1 MPELIARTANSD
13 YLVLIQQGAL
23 DRLGE
28 VVAANCRGRKTVVV
42 TDDQVAPF
50 YLERAHSVLQSAG
63 FSCSSLILP
72 AGETSKTPA
81 SLARLYAAFHQH
93 GLSRIDPVIALGGGV
108 VGDLAGFAAATWLRG
123 VPLIQ
128 VPTTLLAQVD
138 SSIGGKT
145 GIDLP
150 EGKNLVG
157 AFYQPRAVVM
167 DPVLLHTL
175 PRRRMAEGM
184 AEVIKYGLIGDLPLL
199 EQIEQKTIDL
209 EWMVERC
216 VHSKINIVARD
227 EKDNG
232 ERMLLNFGHT
242 VGHAIEKVTGYD
254 RYSHGEAV
262 AAGMVAAAAIGEAL
276 GETETGTRA
285 RISRLLQ
292 DYQLPVRIDVPVDAL
307 SAAIRSDKKRLG
319 GRIHF
324 VFLRRPGEA
333 FVQPMEPGRLEEVLR
348 EVMAHG

>member
-1 MPELIARTANSD
+1 MPELIARTANND
-13 YLVLIQQGAL
+13 YPVVIRQGAL
-23 DRLGE
+23 DQLGE
-28 VVAANCRGRKTVVV
+28 ITAANCRGRKCVVV
-42 TDDQVAPF
+42 TDDQVAPL
-50 YLERAHSVLQSAG
+50 YLERAQTALQSAG
-63 FSCSSLILP
+63 FDWETIIFP

-81 SLARLYAAFHQH
+81 SLACLYAVFHRH

-108 VGDLAGFAAATWLRG
+108 IGDLAGYAAATWLRG

-167 DPVLLHTL
+167 DPAVLHSL
-175 PRRRMAEGM
+175 PRRRMAEGL

-199 EQIEQKTIDL
+199 DQIEQKTYDL
-209 EWMVERC
+209 EWVLERC
-216 VHSKINIVARD
+216 VRSKITIVAQD
-227 EKDNG
+227 EKDSG

-242 VGHAIEKVTGYD
+242 VGHAIEKVTGYE

-262 AAGMVAAAAIGEAL
+262 AVGMVAAAAIGEKI
-276 GETETGTRA
+276 GQTEPGTSA
-285 RISRLLQ
+285 AISRLLEA
-292 DYQLPVRIDVPVDAL
+292 YQLPVQVDVPADDL
-307 SAAIRSDKKRLG
+307 LLAIRSDKKRLG
-319 GRIHF
+319 NRIHF
-324 VFLRRPGEA
+324 VLLRMPGEA
-333 FVQPMEPGRLEEVLR
+333 FVYPMEPEQLDQVLR
-348 EVMAHG
+348 EIWNRG